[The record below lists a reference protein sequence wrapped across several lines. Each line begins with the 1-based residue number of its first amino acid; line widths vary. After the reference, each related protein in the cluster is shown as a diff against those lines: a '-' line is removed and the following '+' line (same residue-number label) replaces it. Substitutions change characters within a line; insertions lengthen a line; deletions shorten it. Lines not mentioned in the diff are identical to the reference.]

1 MLTLAVIER
10 RIQAL
15 QAKAEKLRTRNKKS
29 AIREIAGLM
38 KEHDISIAE
47 IGASAAGRPKR
58 RANGRANGAS
68 KLRGRKVKPMY
79 KNPKTGET
87 WSGRGRT
94 AGWLA
99 ALEKAGR
106 KREQFL
112 IK

>member
-10 RIQAL
+10 RIRAL
-15 QAKAEKLRTRNKKS
+15 QAKAEKLRVRDKKP
-29 AIREIAGLM
+29 ALNEIAGLM

-47 IGASAAGRPKR
+47 VRAIASGRAKR
-58 RANGRANGAS
+58 RANGRGNGAS
-68 KLRGRKVKPMY
+68 TLRGRKVKPMY

>member
-10 RIQAL
+10 RIRAL
-15 QAKAEKLRTRNKKS
+15 QARAEKLRARDKKP
-29 AIREIAGLM
+29 ALREIAGLM
-38 KEHDISIAE
+38 KQHDISIAE
-47 IGASAAGRPKR
+47 VRTAGAGRGKR
-58 RANGRANGAS
+58 HANGRANGAS
-68 KLRGRKVKPMY
+68 KLKGRKVKPMY

-99 ALEKAGR
+99 ALERAGR